1 MSLRLVGDP
10 TEERLRAGL
19 ERLDRAIRLLPP
31 DEGTAPAVFG
41 LDDVELEDEDEDED
55 PTPPADGGDV
65 VELLSHRLNR
75 NPAPTDTTKEN

>member
-41 LDDVELEDEDEDED
+41 LDDTDLDDEKA
-55 PTPPADGGDV
+55 PADGADV

-75 NPAPTDTTKEN
+75 KP

>member
-41 LDDVELEDEDEDED
+41 LDDVELEDED
-55 PTPPADGGDV
+55 PTPPADGADV